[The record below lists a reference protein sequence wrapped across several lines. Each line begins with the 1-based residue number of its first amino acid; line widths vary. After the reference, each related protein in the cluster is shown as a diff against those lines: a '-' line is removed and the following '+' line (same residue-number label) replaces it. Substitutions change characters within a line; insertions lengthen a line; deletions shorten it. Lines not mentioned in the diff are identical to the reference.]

1 MFSLLGWVIFGA
13 IVGAIAR
20 WITPGRDP
28 MGCFL
33 TILLGIVG
41 SVVGGIL
48 LGFLIGGRGTDPA
61 GWVGSI
67 LGAVL
72 VLWLYRRYGTR

>member
-1 MFSLLGWVIFGA
+1 MFSLLGWVVFGA
-13 IVGAIAR
+13 IVGALAR
-20 WITPGRDP
+20 WIMPGRDP

-33 TILLGIVG
+33 TILVGVVG

-48 LGFLIGGRGTDPA
+48 LGFLIAGRGNDPA
-61 GWVGSI
+61 GWIGSV

>member
-20 WITPGRDP
+20 WIMPGRDP

-61 GWVGSI
+61 GWIGSI